1 MSIKKTDP
9 ILRDI
14 ILSNLTGDPMFPDTK
29 REYDFYMHILSSMT
43 YSKNDIDDF
52 TRFDFNSNL
61 KKIFLHAK
69 YYSEENHLVI
79 SNRNF
84 NLKSIDSFVHLFE
97 EYFNLK
103 IDDCKIM
110 MVFDSM
116 IRKDFVYEPS

>member
-29 REYDFYMHILSSMT
+29 REYDFYVHILSSMT

-103 IDDCKIM
+103 IDDYTIM